1 MTTIRDRCPA
11 GRLGPFQHPVR
22 ALALGMC
29 SLFLLCVLV
38 PIKFNSRDG
47 YALDLPPLFRTSSS
61 TVTEH
66 HNGRH
71 TLERPSREK
80 TLQYPGLAAALKKVA
95 INNEVL
101 VVMSDRRYAH
111 NDTILDLCIQSIN
124 RVGVKNALVLALD
137 NKTRDFAE
145 GRGMAAFMMK
155 LQAPE
160 SQQPGGARTMIGALK
175 FRIMAACLDLGY
187 SVLFSDADVLVLQNP
202 FSFLVRD
209 SDVECMTDGY
219 DVRTA
224 YGFQTSL
231 RHDEMGY
238 GSDAV
243 LLNLVVLNAGF
254 IYVRATEASRDLMSL
269 VVRRVETENT
279 WDQTILSESVFL
291 PSTPT
296 YKSPAVTSRI
306 MDYELFLNSLT
317 LFRELRHTGQH
328 YTDFLPAVVHVNA
341 HTDKAERMEA
351 IVDRYVKGNFTALD
365 HFPLGSAR

>member
-1 MTTIRDRCPA
+1 
-11 GRLGPFQHPVR
+11 
-22 ALALGMC
+22 
-29 SLFLLCVLV
+29 
-38 PIKFNSRDG
+38 
-47 YALDLPPLFRTSSS
+47 
-61 TVTEH
+61 
-66 HNGRH
+66 
-71 TLERPSREK
+71 
-80 TLQYPGLAAALKKVA
+80 
-95 INNEVL
+95 
-101 VVMSDRRYAH
+101 
-111 NDTILDLCIQSIN
+111 
-124 RVGVKNALVLALD
+124 
-137 NKTRDFAE
+137 
-145 GRGMAAFMMK
+145 
-155 LQAPE
+155 
-160 SQQPGGARTMIGALK
+160 MIGALK

-341 HTDKAERMEA
+341 HTDKAERTEA